1 MAESIIDKYLKYLD
15 FSKSYSKLTIKA
27 YKNDLNQFFFTKS
40 AKKGAF
46 DSNISKTQRTSILKK
61 KMGGDFFNR
70 WKSWSPATRNR
81 KIACLKSFFKW
92 LHINDYI
99 NEDLSARIQTPPVP
113 VKIPYFLS
121 VDEVKSLIQTI
132 QEAQKEN
139 EKLTRDLVLV
149 LLLYGGGLRVSE
161 ACGAKWR
168 HVDFAEHT
176 LKVKGKGSYE
186 RVVVLPDIVLKHLK
200 SLEKKGAYIFGEE
213 QLNTRTAFSIVRQW
227 GVRSGFSKNIS
238 PHVLRHSYATHLLD
252 SGSDLRVIQ
261 DLLGHKSLA
270 ATQKYTQVK
279 LSQLS
284 RALRK
289 YHPAS
294 KKKAD

>member
-1 MAESIIDKYLKYLD
+1 MLLPIIDKYLKYLD

-27 YKNDLNQFFFTKS
+27 YKNDLDQFFFSKTKKKEGFDS
-40 AKKGAF
+40 KEELSSILAKKM
-46 DSNISKTQRTSILKK
+46 S
-61 KMGGDFFNR
+61 GDFFSQ

-81 KIACLKSFFKW
+81 KVACLKSFFKW
-92 LHINDYI
+92 LHLNHYI
-99 NEDLSARIQTPPVP
+99 DEDISARIQTPSVP

-132 QEAQKEN
+132 EKARREN
-139 EKLTRDLVLV
+139 EKFTRDLVLV

-161 ACGAKWR
+161 ACGAQWKDI
-168 HVDFAEHT
+168 DFSEQT

-200 SLEKKGAYIFGEE
+200 SLTKQGKYIFGTEK
-213 QLNTRTAFSIVRQW
+213 LNTRTAFSIVRQW
-227 GVRSGFSKNIS
+227 GIRSGFSKNIS

-261 DLLGHKSLA
+261 DLLGHKSLS

-284 RALRK
+284 RALQK

-294 KKKAD
+294 KKKSS